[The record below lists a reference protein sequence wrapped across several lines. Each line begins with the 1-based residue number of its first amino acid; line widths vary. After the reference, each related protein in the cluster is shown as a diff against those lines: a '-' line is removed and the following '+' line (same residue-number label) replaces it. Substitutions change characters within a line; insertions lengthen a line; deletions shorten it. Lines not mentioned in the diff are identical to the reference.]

1 MKKARRRDREQVGF
15 APPTGHLSVVFTW
28 VGAATAV
35 LTLIFGLHQL
45 TNLISDSRARKR
57 EVAELEKLSSL
68 QKRAGEYTN
77 AWDNLEHA
85 AKVDDS
91 GGQLAKLLGQ
101 QSRQTR
107 EIEIAREDL
116 AMAWLEDVSLVQGQT
131 FTEVVNKL
139 EPVLRLGA
147 DTSSGARKADLLAH
161 LGWADFLHQRE
172 VPWAGHPEQYYREAL
187 KQDPQNP
194 YANAN
199 LGHWELW
206 SHTNMPAARR
216 DFAAALVSGRARDY
230 VRKTQLA
237 ALQNH
242 HDDECEE
249 ELLRVVN
256 DMRSNHE
263 PVDERTRSRV
273 WAVYY
278 FADSREHSFKR
289 LIGAIPASEQA
300 ATFRALFYDADFDES
315 KRAERDIFLAILL
328 EAAGQREAA
337 LNSLR
342 TMRKSLPPDSGW
354 ASRTDAMIKR
364 LSENP

>member
-1 MKKARRRDREQVGF
+1 MKKARRRDRDHFGF
-15 APPTGHLSVVFTW
+15 GPPTGRLSAVLRW
-28 VGAATAV
+28 VGALTAV
-35 LTLIFGLHQL
+35 LTLIFGLYQL

-68 QKRAGEYTN
+68 QKREGDYAN
-77 AWDNLEHA
+77 AWDNLEQA
-85 AKVDDS
+85 AKVDS
-91 GGQLAKLLGQ
+91 GTQLAKLFGQ

-107 EIEIAREDL
+107 EVEIAREDL
-116 AMAWLEDVSLVQGQT
+116 AMAWLEEVSLVHGQT

-172 VPWAGHPEQYYREAL
+172 VPWAGHPKQYYLEAI

-206 SHTNMPAARR
+206 SNINMPAARR
-216 DFAAALVSGRARDY
+216 DFAAALASGRARDY

-256 DMRSNHE
+256 DMRRNHE
-263 PVDERTRSRV
+263 PVDDRTRSRV
-273 WAVYY
+273 WALYY
-278 FADSREHSFKR
+278 FADSGEHSFKR
-289 LIGAIPASEQA
+289 LIGAVPASEQA

-328 EAAGQREAA
+328 EAAGEREAA
-337 LNSLR
+337 RNSLR
-342 TMRKSLPPDSGW
+342 TMRKSLPPDSDW